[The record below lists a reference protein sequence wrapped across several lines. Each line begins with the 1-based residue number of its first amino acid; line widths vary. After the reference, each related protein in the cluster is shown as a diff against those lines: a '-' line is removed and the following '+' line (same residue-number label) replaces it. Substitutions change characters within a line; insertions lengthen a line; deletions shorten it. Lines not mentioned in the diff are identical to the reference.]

1 MAVWEIALI
10 FKKRTLA
17 SFFAVFVVGF
27 AVLIHLTDSFK
38 ELLEER
44 FKNNAEDELLAEL
57 LLAKSNLES
66 DLFKDVFLVDSLAT
80 IFNIDP
86 RSAADNFPKIARRL
100 LEKSE
105 HVRNVGMAPN
115 DVISQL
121 VPLPGNESA
130 IGFDFRTVP
139 EQYATVQAARE
150 RQDIFLA
157 GPVNLVQGGR
167 GLIARI
173 PVFNDYPS
181 NEDYWG
187 TVSVVID
194 YDDLMLDS
202 GLLAIP
208 STDVAL
214 RGINGS
220 GLSGA
225 IFEGPAE
232 LFEESDY
239 NGKLIVP
246 NGEWWV
252 AANFVPILTPT
263 QVWFLQGVRIGML
276 LLYVLLFAM
285 VVLLW
290 AFYRREK
297 YRANEDV
304 LTRLVNRRF
313 ALGYLNRRLT
323 NTKSRDRFCVIA
335 VDLNYF
341 KEINDN
347 FGHDSGDH
355 VLRAVAHRLEAAVRS
370 SDIVARMGGDEFLV
384 IVNRLK
390 DMSHI
395 EKIIEKIRSTVEGED
410 VLIDELSIRPSISI
424 GSACSSEGGLSVAK
438 LLKLADTRMYED
450 KKHIKSLQQSPFEAL
465 TS

>member
-1 MAVWEIALI
+1 MIL
-10 FKKRTLA
+10 KKRTLA
-17 SFFAVFVVGF
+17 SFLGVFVVGF
-27 AVLIHLTDSFK
+27 AVLFHLTDSVK
-38 ELLEER
+38 ELIEER
-44 FKNNAEDELLAEL
+44 FKSNAEDELLAEV

-66 DLFKDVFLVDSLAT
+66 ELFKDVFLVDSLAT
-80 IFNIDP
+80 IFNINP
-86 RSAADNFPKIARRL
+86 RNGAENFPQIARRL
-100 LEKSE
+100 LQKSE

-115 DVISQL
+115 DVLSEL
-121 VPLPGNESA
+121 LPLAGNESA
-130 IGFDFRTVP
+130 IGFDYRTVP
-139 EQYATVQAARE
+139 AQYATVQAARE

-157 GPVNLVQGGR
+157 GPVDLVQGGR

-173 PVFNDYPS
+173 PIFNDYPT
-181 NEDYWG
+181 NQDYWG

-202 GLLAIP
+202 GLLTIP
-208 STDVAL
+208 STEVAL

-220 GLSGA
+220 GRSGA

-232 LFEESDY
+232 LFEEADY

-252 AANFVPILTPT
+252 AANFAPTLTPA
-263 QVWFLQGVRIGML
+263 QIWFLQGVRIGMI

-285 VVLLW
+285 IILLW

-313 ALGYLNRRLT
+313 ALDYLNRRLT
-323 NTKSRDRFCVIA
+323 NTKSKEQFCVIA

-424 GSACSSEGGLSVAK
+424 GSACSTEGGLSVVK
-438 LLKLADTRMYED
+438 LLKLADARMYED
-450 KKHIKSLQQSPFEAL
+450 KKHIKSLQQSPLEAL